1 MIKQKIKEILNTP
14 VPLGAVVILV
24 VLTAAVYK
32 QAPKTIIMS
41 AGSQL
46 FV

>member
-1 MIKQKIKEILNTP
+1 MIKKKINDILNTP
-14 VPLGAVVILV
+14 VPLGAVIVLV